1 MDRRAFLTS
10 AGAASTL
17 ALTRG
22 FGHKL
27 YAQQSGL
34 DPNLVS
40 AVTYRHTLAINDAWG
55 SGGPTP
61 SDLSSLRSVLIN
73 MRNGV
78 VNGGLDVPFMQ
89 AAQSV
94 SNIDST
100 MLPDWNVPLAQIQT
114 IQPNFQMSDLQAAI
128 SNVPL
133 DTASLQSSLQAL
145 QSNGLVYHLNVAI
158 ENITTITAS
167 PNYSGGGEQVAGKW
181 GCPQDGLALLAV
193 GTAFAVIFIMAAPE
207 AGVVVL
213 VAGFWGPLAT
223 WGGIGATAWGLVHG
237 AVCPA
242 G

>member
-27 YAQQSGL
+27 YAQSSGL

-40 AVTYRHTLAINDAWG
+40 AVTYRHTLAINNAWG

-100 MLPDWNVPLAQIQT
+100 MLSDWNVPLAQIQT
-114 IQPNFQMSDLQAAI
+114 IQPNFR
-128 SNVPL
+128 N
-133 DTASLQSSLQAL
+133 
-145 QSNGLVYHLNVAI
+145 
-158 ENITTITAS
+158 E
-167 PNYSGGGEQVAGKW
+167 
-181 GCPQDGLALLAV
+181 
-193 GTAFAVIFIMAAPE
+193 
-207 AGVVVL
+207 
-213 VAGFWGPLAT
+213 
-223 WGGIGATAWGLVHG
+223 
-237 AVCPA
+237 
-242 G
+242 